1 MCFCLYIIYINML
14 TIREYRLMKKKLKHI
29 LGIIYVFML
38 IAASIGLIII
48 DRHDVWAM
56 LRECLSLVVILFI
69 IYIVVTSGDD
79 DGDNDSKTYN
89 FFDIIDILLLGI
101 AAVFMCLY
109 FLYKKSFIFSGI
121 AVVCVIIWSI
131 STFLSIVIGEYKAIK
146 KNNKHK

>member
-1 MCFCLYIIYINML
+1 
-14 TIREYRLMKKKLKHI
+14 MKKKLKHI

-109 FLYKKSFIFSGI
+109 FLYKKSFIFSGV

>member
-1 MCFCLYIIYINML
+1 
-14 TIREYRLMKKKLKHI
+14 MKKKLKHI

-146 KNNKHK
+146 KNNRHK

>member
-1 MCFCLYIIYINML
+1 
-14 TIREYRLMKKKLKHI
+14 MKKKLKHI

>member
-109 FLYKKSFIFSGI
+109 FLYKKSFIFSGV

>member
-1 MCFCLYIIYINML
+1 ML